1 MGLSYSLFEQEGSGF
16 PSQYFFAGEKPVC
29 RFGTFACVCIN
40 LLKHEPFYVRLH
52 LHPSIHSS
60 IQYEYNSITT
70 ASCNVSCSPAY
81 YSTLDRIEK
90 YLRTECTIRYWACGY
105 QMCIKRTF
113 VKGRGAADAKMGMVH
128 YAKKKPRDGQKT
140 KPHSC
145 YHENYQHL
153 QSL

>member
-1 MGLSYSLFEQEGSGF
+1 MLWEYGGIYTDLDDAPGPQFLNGSLIQPIRTGRVRIPF
-16 PSQYFFAGEKPVC
+16 PIFLC
-29 RFGTFACVCIN
+29 
-40 LLKHEPFYVRLH
+40 
-52 LHPSIHSS
+52 
-60 IQYEYNSITT
+60 SITT